1 MTHHEITTKIQ
12 QHRAEL
18 TRQRGRLAELRR
30 GVADARAM
38 CARLEGAVLALEEL
52 TTAADAETNGAAPPE
67 DPPA

>member
-1 MTHHEITTKIQ
+1 MSQTIEAKIQ

-30 GVADARAM
+30 GVAEARAM

-52 TTAADAETNGAAPPE
+52 GTAPATDTDGAGEDAAP
-67 DPPA
+67 